1 MTSVYIGS
9 VYIGLDAGHGTVSE
23 AEHWLDDVLTATG
36 LDAED
41 GVVACTHLVRAPW
54 PHVAVSIAVP
64 GPTVPAGLPEVPEPL
79 ARAAEQARAEH
90 VAGRSGRA
98 SHFPGRERLKGTLT
112 VADLVAVSAIDAVVV
127 LGAPPPAPDT
137 VVDTRD
143 FIRPQ
148 WRDGRLTL
156 VTTAAP
162 DGRIA
167 PFEVPNP
174 TPCCADHA

>member
-1 MTSVYIGS
+1 VTF
-9 VYIGLDAGHGTVSE
+9 VYIGLDAGHGTVAE
-23 AEHWLDDVLTATG
+23 AEHWLDDVLAATG
-36 LDAED
+36 LDDED
-41 GVVACTHLVRAPW
+41 GVVACTHLVRASW

-64 GPTVPAGLPEVPEPL
+64 GIPGQTVVPPGLPEVPEPL
-79 ARAAEQARAEH
+79 AGAAEQARAEH

-98 SHFPGRERLKGTLT
+98 SHFPGRESLKGTLT
-112 VADLVAVSAIDAVVV
+112 VADLVAGSAIDAVVV

-143 FIRPQ
+143 FVRPQ

-156 VTTAAP
+156 VTTPAP

-167 PFEVPNP
+167 PFEVPDP